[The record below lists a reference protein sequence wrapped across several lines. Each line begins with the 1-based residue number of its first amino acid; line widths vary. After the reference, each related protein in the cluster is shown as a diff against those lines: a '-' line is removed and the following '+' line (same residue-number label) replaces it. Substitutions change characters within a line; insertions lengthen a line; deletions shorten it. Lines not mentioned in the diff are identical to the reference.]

1 MKEFVLFLA
10 LANPVTFKLLRSVL
24 GNLVANSYGV
34 PTLLGLC
41 LSAAVFVILTTYVRV
56 SNFNPFSADDWEGA
70 IADPIVQGVGTPL
83 VNAYNDAQ
91 SGINTAVQWVDQFGN
106 SCAALGREQDYT
118 WRNLPNGPGP
128 D

>member
-10 LANPVTFKLLRSVL
+10 LASPVTFKLLRSVL

-41 LSAAVFVILTTYVRV
+41 LSAAIFVLLTTYVRV
-56 SNFNPFSADDWEGA
+56 SKFNPFSADDWDA
-70 IADPIVQGVGTPL
+70 AVAQPIAQGVGTPL
-83 VNAYNDAQ
+83 VNAYNSAQ
-91 SGINTAVQWVDQFGN
+91 SGVNTAVRWLDQFGN
-106 SCAALGREQDYT
+106 SCEALGRAGDIYANT
-118 WRNLPNGPGP
+118 LPNGPGP

>member
-10 LANPVTFKLLRSVL
+10 LANPVFFKLLRSVL

-34 PTLLGLC
+34 PTLVGLC
-41 LSAAVFVILTTYVRV
+41 MAAAVFVLLTTYVKV
-56 SNFNPFSADDWEGA
+56 SNFNPFSADDWEGVGQS
-70 IADPIVQGVGTPL
+70 IEQDVGDPLIS
-83 VNAYNDAQ
+83 AYNEAQ
-91 SGINTAVQWVDQFGN
+91 SGVNTAVQWIDQFGN
-106 SCAALGREQDYT
+106 SCAALGHEQDYS